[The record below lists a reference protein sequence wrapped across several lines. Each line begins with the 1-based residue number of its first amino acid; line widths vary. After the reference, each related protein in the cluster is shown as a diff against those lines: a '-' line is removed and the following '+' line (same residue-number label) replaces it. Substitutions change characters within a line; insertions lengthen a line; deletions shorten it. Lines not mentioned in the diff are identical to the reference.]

1 MRPSL
6 FALCVATALFAG
18 NAHAGTVGYDVQ
30 FFAAY
35 RPQTALDMVSHTPG
49 FTLKD
54 GNDRR
59 GFAGALGNVLIDGQR
74 PIVKDQSLADMLN
87 TIPAAQV
94 LKIEVKSGDA
104 VAGDP
109 SGESVLLNIV
119 RVHSAGSGY
128 AAVGAEIANRD
139 HPAPDGQLSWSGRS
153 GVTNYSVG
161 LESYSL
167 IRDLP
172 AGYRTTDPEDTLTG
186 TSREASP
193 RRYYEFKLNS
203 QISRPLYGGRLSL
216 TLQGLYSRYHEDT
229 LRDDYTPGGVFI
241 GGQATPYTETNANFA
256 ASGQYQR
263 DLGPWRVELVALTS
277 GKHYFND
284 VFARP
289 FDATRA
295 VTSTTQQ
302 TEDRHSG
309 ETLGRMV
316 ISRAIGQGRLEIG
329 GETARNTMDAAL
341 LLTYAAGGI
350 VIPIKVPDSNS
361 HIVEDRDEF
370 HVGYI
375 RDLMP
380 DLGLDLRLTREQSG
394 LRFRGDSNQSL
405 TYAFVKPSITLTWR
419 IKDGRFGDG
428 NQIVLHVYRDADQ
441 IDFDNFLS
449 AESLKDSVLD
459 GGNPNLRPQTSWR
472 TELSGQW
479 HFGRRTAL
487 SLMVYHYALSDTAD
501 LVPITQDGI
510 TYAAPGNI
518 GRGRIDGATLGLS
531 LPLDGVMPGAAL
543 TLNLM
548 DQSSAVTDPITGLKR
563 PLSNLATYTS
573 STSFRQDLPA
583 HDLAWG
589 FDYTDAS
596 QEPQYLLSEVDETRA
611 SPALDFYVE
620 RHRMGPFTLR
630 LVLNSAASQAGEL
643 RRAFSLPARSNPLDY
658 TTIEKQMPG
667 RWFNV
672 TLSRSF

>member
-6 FALCVATALFAG
+6 LALCATVALVAG
-18 NAHAGTVGYDVQ
+18 HARAGTVGYEAN
-30 FFAAY
+30 FFVAY
-35 RPQTALDMVSHTPG
+35 RPQTALDMVNHTPG
-49 FTLKD
+49 FSLKD

-94 LKIEVKSGDA
+94 LKIEVKSGEA

-128 AAVGAEIANRD
+128 AAAGAEIANRGR
-139 HPAPDGQLSWSGRS
+139 PAADGQLSWTGRS
-153 GVTNYSVG
+153 GVTNYSLG

-167 IRDLP
+167 VRDLP
-172 AGYRTTDPEDTLTG
+172 AQYRTTDPDGTLTG
-186 TSREASP
+186 TSREQSP

-203 QISRPLYGGRLSL
+203 QLSRPLYGGLLSL

-229 LRDDYTPGGVFI
+229 VREDCTPGGVST
-241 GGQATPYTETNANFA
+241 GGQATPYTETNATYA
-256 ASGQYQR
+256 ASSQYQR
-263 DLGPWRVELVALTS
+263 DLGPWRVQLVALTS
-277 GKHYFND
+277 GKHFFND

-289 FDATRA
+289 FDDTGAIS
-295 VTSTTQQ
+295 STTQQ

-316 ISRAIGQGRLEIG
+316 ISLAIGQGRLEIG
-329 GETARNTMDAAL
+329 GEDARNTMAAAL
-341 LLTYAAGGI
+341 LLTYGSGSI
-350 VIPIKVPDSNS
+350 VIPIEVPDSNS
-361 HIVEDRDEF
+361 HIVEGRDEL
-370 HVGYI
+370 HIGYV

-380 DLGLDLRLTREQSG
+380 DLGLDVRLAREQSH

-405 TYAFVKPSITLTWR
+405 TYAFVKPSVTLTR
-419 IKDGRFGDG
+419 RLGDG

-479 HFGRRTAL
+479 HFGRRAAL
-487 SLMVYHYALSDTAD
+487 SLMVYHYAMSDTAD

-518 GRGRIDGATLGLS
+518 GQGRIDGATLGLS
-531 LPLDGVMPGAAL
+531 LPLDRVVPGATL
-543 TLNLM
+543 TMNLM
-548 DQSSAVTDPITGLKR
+548 DQSSSVTDPITGLKR

-583 HDLAWG
+583 HELAWG

-596 QEPQYLLSEVDETRA
+596 EAPQYLLSEVDETRA
-611 SPALDFYVE
+611 GPALDFYVE
-620 RHRMGPFTLR
+620 RHSLGPFTLR

-643 RRAFSLPARSNPLDY
+643 RRAFYLPNRSAPPAY

-667 RWFNV
+667 RWVNL